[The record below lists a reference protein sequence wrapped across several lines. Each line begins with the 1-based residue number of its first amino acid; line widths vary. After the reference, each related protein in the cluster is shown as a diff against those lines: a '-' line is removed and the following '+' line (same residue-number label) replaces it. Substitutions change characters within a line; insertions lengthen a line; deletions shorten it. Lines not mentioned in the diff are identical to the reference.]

1 MRGTSSCF
9 TAQLPCSTNA
19 TSRPQSRQPRCQSSL
34 KPVLPS
40 WPSQLSLSH
49 DQADWRCFT
58 AALDRE
64 VISAEAPTEFVN
76 RKTFPAPAAAVL
88 QDNATLFV
96 EEHRIR
102 AYEVGADQ
110 KTTISTIANLLQ
122 VLICSL
128 ARVTCSE
135 SACCIMTCELGYRK

>member
-49 DQADWRCFT
+49 DPADWRCFT

-64 VISAEAPTEFVN
+64 VISAEAPQDDFVN
-76 RKTFPAPAAAVL
+76 RKSFPAPAAGVL

-122 VLICSL
+122 VLTCSL
-128 ARVTCSE
+128 AGVTCSE
-135 SACCIMTCELGYRK
+135 SVCWIMCELGYRK